1 MAREKAK
8 KRLLPRHP
16 IRRGFRSEISTGI
29 RKSEICFRGGI
40 FFGFNFAHD
49 FEISAIKPPH
59 RRERNARTVSE
70 EVGT

>member
-1 MAREKAK
+1 LQRNFNRK
-8 KRLLPRHP
+8 KQ
-16 IRRGFRSEISTGI
+16 IS
-29 RKSEICFRGGI
+29 FGGI

>member
-1 MAREKAK
+1 LQRNFNNRK
-8 KRLLPRHP
+8 KEITDLLSWR
-16 IRRGFRSEISTGI
+16 
-29 RKSEICFRGGI
+29 I

-59 RRERNARTVSE
+59 RRERNARTVVLE